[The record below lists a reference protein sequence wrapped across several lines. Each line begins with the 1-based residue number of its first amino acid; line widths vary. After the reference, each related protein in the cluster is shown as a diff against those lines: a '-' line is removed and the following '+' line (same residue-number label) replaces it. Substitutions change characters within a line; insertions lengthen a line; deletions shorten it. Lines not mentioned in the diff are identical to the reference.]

1 MRVVVYSGTLNVIDV
16 KPRQVSEA
24 EISTLRDL
32 AAIVVDEL
40 ELRLAT
46 RRTLELR
53 RQHALELNDDVVQGL
68 TVAQLALEIGQE
80 DRAREAVASTL
91 EAARSI
97 VTELLRESG
106 DRGKLRPGDLV
117 RPQPA
122 APSE

>member
-32 AAIVVDEL
+32 VAIVVDEL

-53 RQHALELNDDVVQGL
+53 RQHALELNK
-68 TVAQLALEIGQE
+68 T
-80 DRAREAVASTL
+80 S
-91 EAARSI
+91 S
-97 VTELLRESG
+97 
-106 DRGKLRPGDLV
+106 RG
-117 RPQPA
+117 
-122 APSE
+122 